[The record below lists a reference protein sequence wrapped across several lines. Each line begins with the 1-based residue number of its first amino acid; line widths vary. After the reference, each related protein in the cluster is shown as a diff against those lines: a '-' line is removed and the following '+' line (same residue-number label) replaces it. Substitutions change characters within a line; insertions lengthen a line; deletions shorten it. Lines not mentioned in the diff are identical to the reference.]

1 MQSEIRGSDGRMA
14 AVMNARGRE
23 ILNILLQGNDYIK
36 VDEIARQMNISK
48 RSIYYDIYH
57 INDWLTFYGLAELS
71 IVRKKG
77 IILDEE
83 TKKEIEDIL
92 EDSMAID
99 DYVLSPTERIG
110 VIICSILYSENPV
123 YIEQLMSFCNVSRN
137 TIFND
142 LTVVESELQNY
153 DLKLGYEPKTGYEIL
168 GNIVKARAVYILY
181 FNRLTPLYEDNHLYF
196 MDKTEILDNI
206 KVLNKMEERLH
217 TSYVAGVTTSLAAIL
232 PIVKRGGSGLVIKNL
247 KRGDI
252 ESTREFSLIQEYF
265 PDMEWVEKIYFC
277 IHLLGARVTVNSNDL
292 FHERPRQ
299 EVYEVT
305 KALVSEF
312 EKVACVN
319 FHDRDNLEQALFAHI
334 GASLYRYQY
343 GIQIGDSIGEDV
355 IREYPDLFQITK
367 LVSKYLEQMIGLPVP
382 DKEIAF
388 LALHFGAH
396 LTLPDGNGKHLRIL
410 IVCVNGIST
419 GNMIRREVKKLLPD
433 CEIVA
438 VESARTIRNAQDK
451 CDVII
456 STIKMKSVVPVIKI
470 NPILTQKDRENI
482 LSHPRIKNHVMQLDI
497 RHLMEEIN
505 PYIQEKDRETV
516 RKKIEDCLTHG
527 STISMPAPYKRE
539 KVGLLELLKED
550 RVKILSG
557 ADSWIKALWEAGDK
571 LIREESIEERY
582 IDTIISQLQYYG
594 PYMFITPGVVLAHAK
609 PEDGVRRLDAS
620 MVIFREPVVF
630 TDFHKANVII
640 ILAASDQE
648 SHLKIL
654 RDIAEIF
661 SIQARVDDLTGQPD
675 ALSVIRYLND
685 LPVIDTKE

>member
-1 MQSEIRGSDGRMA
+1 MA

-23 ILNILLQGNDYIK
+23 ILQILLQCDDYIK

-57 INDWLTFYGLAELS
+57 INDWLTFYGLPELS

-77 IILDEE
+77 ILLDEE
-83 TKKEIEDIL
+83 TKTEIEDIL
-92 EDSMAID
+92 EDSMAMD
-99 DYVLSPTERIG
+99 DYVFSPTERIG
-110 VIICSILYSENPV
+110 VIICSIIYSEESV
-123 YIEQLMSFCNVSRN
+123 YIDQLMSFCNVSRN

-142 LTVVESELQNY
+142 LTVVESELQSY
-153 DLKLGYEPKTGYEIL
+153 DLKLSYEPKTGYDIT
-168 GNIVKARAVYILY
+168 GDVIKTRAVYILY
-181 FNRLTPLYEDNHLYF
+181 FNQLISLYEDNHLFF
-196 MDKTEILDNI
+196 MDKTEVLENIMILKN
-206 KVLNKMEERLH
+206 MEERLH
-217 TSYVAGVTTSLAAIL
+217 TNYVAGVVTSLAALL
-232 PIVKRGGSGLVIKNL
+232 PIIKRGSNGLMIKNL
-247 KRGDI
+247 KRDEI

-265 PDMEWVEKIYFC
+265 PAMEWVEKIYFC
-277 IHLLGARVTVNSNDL
+277 IHLLGSRVTVNSNDL

-355 IREYPDLFQITK
+355 IREYPDLFNITK

-396 LTLPDGNGKHLRIL
+396 LTLPDGQGKHLRIL
-410 IVCVNGIST
+410 IICVNGIST

-438 VESARTIRNAQDK
+438 VESARTIVNAQDK

-456 STIKMKSVVPVIKI
+456 SAIKMKSVVPVIMI
-470 NPILTQKDRENI
+470 NPILTQKDREKI
-482 LSHPRIKNHVMQLDI
+482 LSHPRIKNHVMRLDI
-497 RHLMEEIN
+497 QHLMEEID
-505 PYIQEKDRETV
+505 PFIQEKDREIV
-516 RKKIEDCLTHG
+516 RKKIEDCLFH
-527 STISMPAPYKRE
+527 SNSISMPTSYKPERA
-539 KVGLLELLKED
+539 GLLEILKED
-550 RVKILSG
+550 RVKILPG
-557 ADSWIKALWEAGDK
+557 EKSWIKALWEAGEK
-571 LIREESIEERY
+571 LIAEGSIEEKY

-594 PYMFITPGVVLAHAK
+594 PYMFITPGVMLAHAK
-609 PEDGVRRLDAS
+609 PEDGVRRLDVS
-620 MVIFREPVVF
+620 MVIFKKPVVF
-630 TDFHKANVII
+630 TDFHKASIII

-661 SIQARVDDLTGQPD
+661 SIQARMDDLAGLPD
-675 ALSVIRYLND
+675 AESVMRYLGN
-685 LPVIDTKE
+685 LTMIEIEE